1 MFRDRKE
8 AYAYDEIALNIS
20 KKIVKNRRQ
29 YLKYKL
35 MERIFIVFP
44 FMHSENL
51 EDCQK
56 SLELF
61 QELIDYAEEKDY
73 DSLRKPLNGLF
84 TGAQEFVLI
93 LHTFKRFPHRSR

>member
-1 MFRDRKE
+1 
-8 AYAYDEIALNIS
+8 
-20 KKIVKNRRQ
+20 
-29 YLKYKL
+29 

-84 TGAQEFVLI
+84 TSA
-93 LHTFKRFPHRSR
+93 